1 MLNCSNIAEHGRYNY
16 LVRPTRKRKFEG
28 KTPEELLAER
38 NEYLKLNIDLAK
50 TMEKMT
56 KDWGEL
62 EEIKE
67 KYHEQ
72 NRTLAELFDKG
83 IIDGDGQINPEF
95 MS

>member
-1 MLNCSNIAEHGRYNY
+1 MAEHGRYSY
-16 LVRPTRKRKFEG
+16 LIRPTRKRKFEG
-28 KTPEELLAER
+28 KNPEELLAER

-50 TMEKMT
+50 TMEKMR

-72 NRTLAELFDKG
+72 NKTLPLIMKK
-83 IIDGDGQINPEF
+83 
-95 MS
+95 